1 MSTARTPVLVGI
13 DMGTTSFKAIATDL
27 DGAVLGQAGQATP
40 WIVEENGNVHADI
53 DAFVD
58 VAVQVMAQAA
68 ERCAVPVEV
77 LGIGIT
83 GMAETGVVVDGSG
96 AAVTPAMAWYDQRG
110 AEELAALPQEFR
122 DEFQA
127 VTGLAA
133 KAECSFSKL
142 LWLTGQGFSIQP
154 GMRWA
159 NVLEYVAFAL
169 TGSLFTEP
177 SLASRTGLLDQGSI
191 AAWPTTLE
199 MIGTDATFLPESR
212 SAGVS
217 FGRVHAEAPEILR
230 NAHVSVAGH
239 DHLVGS
245 VGAGAIGGDDL
256 YDSCGTADVILRTLP
271 RTLTNEERASLVASG
286 LSAGRHVL
294 PDSTAILGATRS
306 GLVLGRVLSMLG
318 AHSRDD
324 RARVSQAWTPEWASN
339 GTVVVSEPGN
349 WTNEVTVQLRDDTR
363 PEDVWCAAMDYVL
376 TETRALMVPIT
387 AIAGN
392 YTTAVAAGGWAHVPG
407 VARGKAHIF
416 PGLRISEHQQPG
428 ARGACL
434 FAAEAAGVG
443 SARSQF
449 EHASTSTI
457 ATTSTIKE
465 FIS

>member
-1 MSTARTPVLVGI
+1 MSNARTPILVGI
-13 DMGTTSFKAIATDL
+13 DMGTTSFKAIACDL
-27 DGAVLGQAGQATP
+27 DGVELAQAGESTP

-53 DAFVD
+53 DAFVE
-58 VAVQVMAQAA
+58 VAVRVMAQAA
-68 ERCAVPVEV
+68 ANCAGEVEV

-83 GMAETGVVVDGSG
+83 GMAETGVVVDASG
-96 AAVTPAMAWYDQRG
+96 AAITPAMAWYDQRG
-110 AEELAALPQEFR
+110 AEELAELSEEFR
-122 DEFQA
+122 AQFQA

-142 LWLTGQGFSIQP
+142 LWLTRHGFTIEP

-159 NVLEYVAFAL
+159 NALEYVAFAL
-169 TGSLFTEP
+169 TGELFTEP
-177 SLASRTGLLDQGSI
+177 SLASRTGLLDQSTI
-191 AAWPTTLE
+191 APWDATLS
-199 MIGTDATFLPESR
+199 MIGADASFVPELR
-212 SAGVS
+212 PAGTA
-217 FGRVHAEAPEILR
+217 FGRVGADAPAILR
-230 NAHVSVAGH
+230 DAYVTVAGH

-245 VGAGAIGGDDL
+245 VGAGAVGGDDL

-271 RTLTNEERASLVASG
+271 RTLTNAERASLVASG

-318 AHSRDD
+318 ADSREE
-324 RARVSQAWTPEWASN
+324 RARISESWTPEWSSN

-363 PEDVWCAAMDYVL
+363 PRDVWCAAMDYVL
-376 TETRALMVPIT
+376 AETRALMVPIT
-387 AIAGN
+387 AIAGE
-392 YTTAVAAGGWAHVPG
+392 YTSAVAAGGWAHVPG

-416 PGLRISEHQQPG
+416 PGLRVSEHQQPG

-434 FAAEAAGVG
+434 FAGQAAGV
-443 SARSQF
+443 ARTHM
-449 EHASTSTI
+449 EHDSKSTI
-457 ATTSTIKE
+457 ALTSTIKE

>member
-1 MSTARTPVLVGI
+1 MNATRTPVLVGI

-27 DGAVLGQAGQATP
+27 DGTVLGQAGQATP

-53 DAFVD
+53 EAFVD
-58 VAVQVMAQAA
+58 VAVQVMSQAA
-68 ERCAVPVEV
+68 ERCNGEVEV

-83 GMAETGVVVDGSG
+83 GMAETGVVVEASG
-96 AAVTPAMAWYDQRG
+96 AAVSPAMAWYDQRG
-110 AEELAALPQEFR
+110 SEELAALSPEFR
-122 DEFQA
+122 EEFQA

-142 LWLTGQGFSIQP
+142 LWLTTHGFTIEP

-159 NVLEYVAFAL
+159 NALEYVAYAL

-177 SLASRTGLLDQGSI
+177 SLASRTGLLDQGAI
-191 AAWPTTLE
+191 APWSRTLT
-199 MIGTDATFLPESR
+199 MIGADAGFLPAMR
-212 SAGVS
+212 SAGES
-217 FGRVHAEAPEILR
+217 FGRVRADAPEILR
-230 NAHVSVAGH
+230 GAQVTVAGH

-256 YDSCGTADVILRTLP
+256 YDSCGTADVIVRTLP

-318 AHSRDD
+318 AHSRED
-324 RARVSQAWTPEWASN
+324 RARVSQAWTPEWTSN

-376 TETRALMVPIT
+376 SETRALMKPIT
-387 AIAGN
+387 AIAGD

-407 VARGKAHIF
+407 VARGKTHIF

-443 SARSQF
+443 TARSQF
-449 EHASTSTI
+449 EHARTSTI
-457 ATTSTIKE
+457 TSTIEE